1 MNRADVGPA
10 GYDPNVVSESHQ
22 YIGHDLPDDDLHI
35 LHIDMDA
42 FFASVETARDP
53 SLRGKPVIIAGL
65 GPRGVVAAASYE
77 ARTYGVHSA
86 LPTAIAR
93 RRCPHGV
100 FMKPTTSYGA
110 VSREI
115 MAIFREYTPHVQP
128 ISVDEAF
135 LDVAGA
141 RRLIG
146 TPAQI
151 ARDIRRRVRSEHDIT
166 CTVGIASTKFLAK
179 LASEASKPDGL
190 GIVPRETELRFLHP
204 LPIRAVW
211 GIGEKTA
218 QKLGR
223 LGMRTVG
230 DIARLPVDRLA
241 ASVGTASAEH
251 LYALSRNIDPRPVR
265 PERVEKSISA
275 ETTFGHDAPDAAA
288 WGPTLLE
295 LSRKVASR
303 ARAAGWAGRG
313 VTVKIRFGDFRTI
326 TRSRTLAAPTDVGH
340 EIHAAARELADA
352 AATAPVR
359 LIGVRLDH
367 LVETAAVGRQ
377 VALGEPEHG
386 WRDIETAIDV
396 AAAKYG
402 KGAVGSAGRLRRPA
416 RE

>member
-1 MNRADVGPA
+1 MTSDLDR
-10 GYDPNVVSESHQ
+10 
-22 YIGHDLPDDDLHI
+22 YIGPDLPDEGLNI
-35 LHIDMDA
+35 LHVDMDA
-42 FFASVETARDP
+42 FFASVEIARDP
-53 SLRGKPVIIAGL
+53 SLRGKPVIVAGL
-65 GPRGVVAAASYE
+65 GPRGVVSAASYE
-77 ARTYGVHSA
+77 ARKYGVHSA

-93 RRCPHGV
+93 RRCPGGV
-100 FMKPTTSYGA
+100 FMTPTTSYGE
-110 VSREI
+110 VSRAV

-135 LDVAGA
+135 LDVSGA

-146 TPAQI
+146 SPAEI
-151 ARDIRRRVRSEHDIT
+151 GHRIRRRVREEHDIT

-179 LASEASKPDGL
+179 LASEAAKPDGL
-190 GIVPRETELRFLHP
+190 GIVPCATELEFLHR

-218 QKLGR
+218 QKLTR

-230 DIARLPVDRLA
+230 DIARLDVDALT

-251 LYALSRNIDPRPVR
+251 LWALARNIDPRPVR
-265 PERVEKSISA
+265 PERVEKSISN
-275 ETTFGHDAPDAAA
+275 ETTFGRDAPDGSV

-326 TRSRTLAAPTDVGH
+326 TRSRMLSAPTDVGH
-340 EIHAAARELADA
+340 EIYAAARELADT

-367 LVETAAVGRQ
+367 LVEAAAVGRQ

-386 WRDIETAIDV
+386 WRDIETAIDS
-396 AAAKYG
+396 AAAKFG
-402 KGAVGSAGRLRRPA
+402 KGAVRSAGRLKRDGDA
-416 RE
+416 RTRD

>member
-1 MNRADVGPA
+1 M
-10 GYDPNVVSESHQ
+10 VSDSRR
-22 YIGHDLPDDDLHI
+22 YIGPDLPDDGTDI
-35 LHIDMDA
+35 LHVDMDA
-42 FFASVETARDP
+42 FFASVEIARDP
-53 SLRGKPVIIAGL
+53 SLRGRPVIIAGL

-77 ARTYGVHSA
+77 AREYGVHSA
-86 LPTAIAR
+86 LPTAVAR

-100 FMKPTTSYGA
+100 FMKPTTSYGE
-110 VSREI
+110 VSRAV

-128 ISVDEAF
+128 VSVDEAF

-146 TPAQI
+146 TPARI
-151 ARDIRRRVRSEHDIT
+151 ARDIRGRVRAEHGIT

-190 GIVPRETELRFLHP
+190 GVVPRETELRFLHP
-204 LPIRAVW
+204 LPLRAVW

-251 LYALSRNIDPRPVR
+251 LYALARNIDPRPVR
-265 PERVEKSISA
+265 PERVEKSLSA
-275 ETTFGHDAPDAAA
+275 ETTFGRDAPDAAA

-326 TRSRTLAAPTDVGH
+326 TRSRTLPAPTDVGH
-340 EIHAAARELADA
+340 EIHAAARDLAEA
-352 AATAPVR
+352 AAASPVR

-367 LVETAAVGRQ
+367 LVEAAAVGRQ
-377 VALGEPEHG
+377 TALGEPEHG
-386 WRDIETAIDV
+386 WRDIETAIDA

-402 KGAVGSAGRLRRPA
+402 KGAVGSAARLRRPA

>member
-1 MNRADVGPA
+1 MTSDRDDVIGADL
-10 GYDPNVVSESHQ
+10 S
-22 YIGHDLPDDDLHI
+22 DDGIDIMHV
-35 LHIDMDA
+35 DMDA
-42 FFASVETARDP
+42 FFASVEIARDP
-53 SLRGKPVIIAGL
+53 SLRGRPVIIAGL
-65 GPRGVVAAASYE
+65 GPRGVVSAASYE
-77 ARTYGVHSA
+77 AREYGVHSA
-86 LPTAIAR
+86 LPTAVAR

-110 VSREI
+110 VSREV

-146 TPAQI
+146 TPAAI
-151 ARDIRRRVRSEHDIT
+151 AADIRRRVRAEHGIT
-166 CTVGIASTKFLAK
+166 CTVGIASTKFLSK
-179 LASEASKPDGL
+179 LASEHAKPDGL

-204 LPIRAVW
+204 LPLRAVW

-251 LYALSRNIDPRPVR
+251 LYALSRNIDPRRVR
-265 PERVEKSISA
+265 PGRVEKSIGA
-275 ETTFGHDAPDAAA
+275 ETTFGHDAPDASS
-288 WGPTLLE
+288 WGATLLE
-295 LSRKVASR
+295 LCRKVASR

-326 TRSRTLAAPTDVGH
+326 TRSRMLAAPTDVGH
-340 EIHAAARELADA
+340 EIHTAARELADA

-386 WRDIETAIDV
+386 WRDIEAAIDA

-402 KGAVGSAGRLRRPA
+402 DGALGSAGRLRGPV

>member
-1 MNRADVGPA
+1 M
-10 GYDPNVVSESHQ
+10 VSESHQ

>member
-1 MNRADVGPA
+1 MA
-10 GYDPNVVSESHQ
+10 S
-22 YIGHDLPDDDLHI
+22 DLHRFI
-35 LHIDMDA
+35 GPDLSDDGLGIMHVDMDA
-42 FFASVETARDP
+42 FFASVEIARDP
-53 SLRGKPVIIAGL
+53 SLRGKPVIVAGL
-65 GPRGVVAAASYE
+65 GPRGVVSAASYE
-77 ARTYGVHSA
+77 ARKYGVHSA

-100 FMKPTTSYGA
+100 FLQPTTSYGE
-110 VSREI
+110 VSRAV

-135 LDVAGA
+135 LDVFGA

-146 TPAQI
+146 TPVEI
-151 ARDIRRRVRSEHDIT
+151 AGAIRERVRAEHGIT
-166 CTVGIASTKFLAK
+166 CTVGIASTKFLSK

-190 GIVPRETELRFLHP
+190 GVVPASTELEFLHR
-204 LPIRAVW
+204 LPIRSVW

-218 QKLGR
+218 EKLTR

-230 DIARLPVDRLA
+230 DLARLDVDSLA
-241 ASVGTASAEH
+241 SSVGVASAEH

-265 PERVEKSISA
+265 PERVEKSISN
-275 ETTFGHDAPDAAA
+275 ETTFDRDAPDGAV
-288 WGPTLLE
+288 WGPVLLE

-326 TRSRTLAAPTDVGH
+326 TRSRMLAAPTDVGH
-340 EIHAAARELADA
+340 EIYAAARELADT

-359 LIGVRLDH
+359 LIGVKLDH
-367 LVETAAVGRQ
+367 LVEAAMVGRQ

-386 WRDIETAIDV
+386 WRDIETVMDEAS
-396 AAAKYG
+396 ARFG
-402 KGAVGSAGRLRRPA
+402 KGAVRSAGRLARRDSRVDTP
-416 RE
+416 ESGNPPH

>member
-1 MNRADVGPA
+1 MHV
-10 GYDPNVVSESHQ
+10 
-22 YIGHDLPDDDLHI
+22 
-35 LHIDMDA
+35 DMDA
-42 FFASVETARDP
+42 FFASVEIARDP

-65 GPRGVVAAASYE
+65 GPRGVVSAASYE
-77 ARTYGVHSA
+77 AREYGVHSA
-86 LPTAIAR
+86 LPTGIAR
-93 RRCPHGV
+93 RRCPNGV
-100 FMKPTTSYGA
+100 FMKPTAPYGE
-110 VSREI
+110 VSRAV

-135 LDVAGA
+135 LDVSGA

-146 TPAQI
+146 PPARI
-151 ARDIRRRVRSEHDIT
+151 ARDIRARVNAEHGIT
-166 CTVGIASTKFLAK
+166 CTVGIASTKFMAK
-179 LASEASKPDGL
+179 LASEAAKPDGL
-190 GIVPRETELRFLHP
+190 GIVPRATELEFLHR

-230 DIARLPVDRLA
+230 DIARLSTDSLA

-265 PERVEKSISA
+265 PERVEKSISN

-326 TRSRTLAAPTDVGH
+326 TRSRMLPAPTDVGH
-340 EIHAAARELADA
+340 EIHAVARELADA

-359 LIGVRLDH
+359 LIGVKLDH
-367 LVETAAVGRQ
+367 LVEASAVGRQ

-396 AAAKYG
+396 ATAKFG
-402 KGAVGSAGRLRRPA
+402 KGAVRSAGRLRRSDSD
-416 RE
+416 